1 MLPWL
6 VARVIRFPLVATLG
20 SCFLMFTL
28 LPKEQAHVTIVIATK
43 VSPRHRV
50 WFIYRYGF
58 MQCFELGEELAY
70 WSCVIFVWQT
80 SPRGCYAGCYAVF
93 ARTCR
98 NVVRRRQPPSHSAHR
113 HETTGQQ
120 ESIQAV
126 KTHTLSITISSLF
139 FFLPFVSACHFSSTE
154 LCVFVCVR
162 VCYRTPLGPSLS
174 SLHCDSI

>member
-113 HETTGQQ
+113 HETTGQR

-139 FFLPFVSACHFSSTE
+139 FFFYPLCQLVTSVPQSCVC
-154 LCVFVCVR
+154 LCVCAR
-162 VCYRTPLGPSLS
+162 VLQDAFRTLTVLS
-174 SLHCDSI
+174 ALW